1 MGAVHRTEIAP
12 LHRGLLYAALATN
25 ACVVVLWAVDDLAFV
40 LYVLAVAAAPVTLLL
55 LRRHPCWFR
64 AGAGVFAL
72 FYLGVWFIFF
82 GGGFFFAPAALL
94 LGAAAA
100 LAAGTRRAPWSAR
113 ITIAVVVILAL
124 LLL

>member
-1 MGAVHRTEIAP
+1 MGAVRRTEIAP

-25 ACVVVLWAVDDLAFV
+25 ACVVALWAVDDPAFV
-40 LYVLAVAAAPVTLLL
+40 LYVL
-55 LRRHPCWFR
+55 
-64 AGAGVFAL
+64 AL
-72 FYLGVWFIFF
+72 FYLGVWFIVF
-82 GGGFFFAPAALL
+82 GGFFFAPAALL

-100 LAAGTRRAPWSAR
+100 LAAGTRRAPPSAR

>member
-25 ACVVVLWAVDDLAFV
+25 AIVVVLWAVDDPAFV
-40 LYVLAVAAAPVTLLL
+40 LYVLALAAAPAVLLL

-64 AGAGVFAL
+64 AGAGVFAV
-72 FYLGVWFIFF
+72 FYLGIWFIVF
-82 GGGFFFAPAALL
+82 GGFFFAPAALL

-113 ITIAVVVILAL
+113 IAIAVVVILAL

>member
-1 MGAVHRTEIAP
+1 MGAVRRTEIAP

-25 ACVVVLWAVDDLAFV
+25 ACVVVLWAVDDPAFV
-40 LYVLAVAAAPVTLLL
+40 LYVLALAASPAVLLL

-64 AGAGVFAL
+64 AGAGGFAL
-72 FYLGVWFIFF
+72 FYLGVWFIVF
-82 GGGFFFAPAALL
+82 GGFFFAPAALL

-100 LAAGTRRAPWSAR
+100 LAAGTRRAPPSAR